1 VRADP
6 CDRGGLL
13 EERLELG
20 AWLRRASGG
29 NRTNRTS
36 GRWLIV
42 PAPCSISSSQPS
54 RKGGDPVDVRVAAAW
69 SLLCRG
75 RTAWAARRLL
85 LERRGLSAVLSLTS
99 AEALEIA
106 REPAEAVLPLLEPDR
121 VAGIDE
127 QIRRMEGSGARLV
140 GLLDAD
146 YPALLREIP
155 DPPVFLYA
163 RGDGLVSERGVAI
176 VGSRRP
182 SRAGAE
188 AAKSLAGALA
198 REGIDV
204 VSGFARGIDGAA
216 HRAALEESGR
226 TTAVLGTGVDVV
238 YPPEHGPLAA
248 DVVRSGAL
256 VSEFPMGT
264 SPQPHHFPIR
274 NRLIAGMVPL
284 VVVVEAAERSG
295 SLITAR
301 HAADFGR
308 DVAAVPGAIVT
319 PGAAGSNALLKDGAI
334 LVRSVEDLLAEL
346 PGFVGTGAGRRSS
359 RERDGGEG
367 PAPGTDAG
375 LVLQALD
382 FLDPQD
388 ADALAAATGLDAARL
403 SAALVLLELDGL
415 AEPVPGASFVRRKA
429 RG

>member
-1 VRADP
+1 MP
-6 CDRGGLL
+6 
-13 EERLELG
+13 EREG
-20 AWLRRASGG
+20 PGI
-29 NRTNRTS
+29 
-36 GRWLIV
+36 IV
-42 PAPCSISSSQPS
+42 PAPCCRSRSQPN
-54 RKGGDPVDVRVAAAW
+54 RRAGDPVDVRIAVAWA
-69 SLLCRG
+69 LLCRG

-85 LERRGLSAVLSLTS
+85 LERRDLSAILSLTP

-106 REPAEAVLPLLEPDR
+106 REPAEAVLPLFEPGR
-121 VAGIDE
+121 VAGVDE
-127 QIRRMEGSGARLV
+127 QVRRMEESGARLV
-140 GLLDAD
+140 GLGDVD
-146 YPALLREIP
+146 YPELLREIP
-155 DPPVFLYA
+155 DPPVFLFV
-163 RGDGLVSERGVAI
+163 RGDGLVSGRGVAI

-182 SRAGAE
+182 SRAGSE

-226 TTAVLGTGVDVV
+226 TTAVLGSGVDVV
-238 YPPEHGPLAA
+238 YPPEHGSLALE
-248 DVVRSGAL
+248 VVRSGAL

-264 SPQPHHFPIR
+264 APQPHHFPIR
-274 NRLIAGMVPL
+274 NRLIAGLVPL

-346 PGFVGTGAGRRSS
+346 PGFVRPGAAPPSS
-359 RERDGGEG
+359 REPDGARA
-367 PAPGTDAG
+367 PAPGSDLG
-375 LVLQALD
+375 LVLGALD
-382 FLDPQD
+382 FLDPKD
-388 ADALAAATGLDAARL
+388 VDALAAATGLDTARL

-415 AEPVPGASFVRRKA
+415 AEPVPGASFVRRKG